1 MLFAAGAV
9 SDFFRRFPGMR
20 NQISVRQQSEKSG
33 PGKEQERAADLYS
46 LLLSR
51 GALCR
56 EMAAKQ
62 ERRCSGS
69 PLLLNG

>member
-1 MLFAAGAV
+1 
-9 SDFFRRFPGMR
+9 MR

-46 LLLSR
+46 PLLSR

-62 ERRCSGS
+62 ERRCNGS

>member
-1 MLFAAGAV
+1 
-9 SDFFRRFPGMR
+9 MR

-56 EMAAKQ
+56 EMVAAGEAPQ
-62 ERRCSGS
+62 MGS
-69 PLLLNG
+69 PLLNG